1 MVVLGVKFKLS
12 HLNTFGHVMDFLDNC
27 SAYVYIYNSFFNA
40 CQQMVK
46 LPSMLADRPL
56 ELHVGSAP
64 ALSDTRGKQ
73 PKPRKSIGALMCNLG
88 GLF

>member
-1 MVVLGVKFKLS
+1 
-12 HLNTFGHVMDFLDNC
+12 
-27 SAYVYIYNSFFNA
+27 
-40 CQQMVK
+40 MVK

-73 PKPRKSIGALMCNLG
+73 PKPHRRAQLSFEWLILNSRNRLSLMS
-88 GLF
+88 

>member
-1 MVVLGVKFKLS
+1 
-12 HLNTFGHVMDFLDNC
+12 
-27 SAYVYIYNSFFNA
+27 
-40 CQQMVK
+40 MVK

-56 ELHVGSAP
+56 ELHVGSVS

-73 PKPRKSIGALMCNLG
+73 PKPRNPIGAHSYHLS

>member
-1 MVVLGVKFKLS
+1 
-12 HLNTFGHVMDFLDNC
+12 
-27 SAYVYIYNSFFNA
+27 
-40 CQQMVK
+40 MVK

-73 PKPRKSIGALMCNLG
+73 PKPRNPIGAELSFEWLILNPRNSLPVII
-88 GLF
+88 